1 MPYAIALLLLVTLC
15 GCSGEKE
22 ATPEERRSI
31 TAVITTASDH
41 LRTSKRFTGLGGVT
55 LPVVPAT
62 ADYYSVD
69 ETLRLVSDSIVA
81 EIGEKKAEVLFHLS
95 RKRDSA
101 TVEPVDAVVRLRQES
116 SGWVG
121 TGVYIR

>member
-1 MPYAIALLLLVTLC
+1 VPYAIAFLLLVTIC

-31 TAVITTASDH
+31 TAVVTTASDH

-55 LPVVPAT
+55 LPALPAT
-62 ADYYSVD
+62 ADYYSAE
-69 ETLRLVSDSIVA
+69 ETLRLVSDSIIA
-81 EIGEKKAEVLFHLS
+81 EISEKKAEVLFHVS

-101 TVEPVDAVVRLRQES
+101 TVEKVDAIVRLRKES